1 LSTQVDQERPLTR
14 PETIELSYREAVCA
28 ALEDELDADA
38 SVTLMGEDVATAG
51 GVFKTNEGLA
61 EKFGRE
67 RIRNTPICEN
77 GFVGVALGM
86 AVTGMRPVVEIMFS
100 DFLPSAG
107 DAIVNELPKFRFMS
121 GGQCVVPITIR
132 SICGAT
138 NRFGAQHSATGE
150 SWYIGLPGLKIATAA
165 SPASAYGV
173 LRAAIRD
180 DDPVIVFEHRALYG
194 RKGQVARGA
203 EGILPVGKAGVV
215 RGGKDVTIVSTML
228 MTDRAVTA
236 SEALASEGIDA
247 EVIELRWLRPL
258 DYETVLASVAKTG
271 RLVIVEEQVH
281 LGGWGSSIIAR
292 CAVEAVPMHA
302 PPYAISMPD
311 NLLIPY
317 APTLED
323 MVVPG
328 VELIASTVRRFLS
341 DV

>member
-1 LSTQVDQERPLTR
+1 VSIRVDEAPRVS
-14 PETIELSYREAVCA
+14 ESDTIELSYREAVCA
-28 ALEDELDADA
+28 ALEDELAADV
-38 SVTLMGEDVATAG
+38 SVILMGEDVATAG

-100 DFLPSAG
+100 DFLPTAG

-180 DDPVIVFEHRALYG
+180 DDPVVVFEHRALYG
-194 RKGQVARGA
+194 RKGQVARGV
-203 EGILPVGKAGVV
+203 EGILPVGKAGLV
-215 RGGKDVTIVSTML
+215 REGTDVTIVSTML

-236 SEALASEGIDA
+236 SETLASEGIEA
-247 EVIELRWLRPL
+247 EVVELRWLRPL
-258 DYETVLASVAKTG
+258 DYETILVSVAKTG

-281 LGGWGSSIIAR
+281 LGGWGSSVIAR
-292 CAVEAVPMHA
+292 CAIDAVPMHA
-302 PPYAISMPD
+302 SPIAISLPED
-311 NLLIPY
+311 VLIPY
-317 APTLED
+317 APSLED
-323 MVVPG
+323 LVVPS
-328 VELIASTVRRFLS
+328 VDLIASTIRRYVS
-341 DV
+341 Q

>member
-1 LSTQVDQERPLTR
+1 LSIRVDEAPQVSESD
-14 PETIELSYREAVCA
+14 TIELSYREAVCA
-28 ALEDELDADA
+28 ALEDELAADV

-86 AVTGMRPVVEIMFS
+86 AVTGMRPVVEVMFS
-100 DFLPSAG
+100 DFLPTAG

-138 NRFGAQHSATGE
+138 SRFGAQHSATGE
-150 SWYIGLPGLKIATAA
+150 SWYVGLPGLKIATAA

-180 DDPVIVFEHRALYG
+180 NDPVVVFEHRALYG
-194 RKGQVARGA
+194 RKGQVARGV
-203 EGILPVGKAGVV
+203 EGILPVGKAGIV
-215 RGGKDVTIVSTML
+215 REGTDVTIVSTML
-228 MTDRAVTA
+228 MTDRAATA
-236 SEALASEGIDA
+236 SEALASEGIEA
-247 EVIELRWLRPL
+247 EVVELRWLRPL
-258 DYETVLASVAKTG
+258 DYETILVSVAKTG

-281 LGGWGSSIIAR
+281 LGGWGSSVIAR
-292 CAVEAVPMHA
+292 CAIDAVPMHA
-302 PPYAISMPD
+302 PPIAISLPD
-311 NLLIPY
+311 DLLIPY
-317 APTLED
+317 APSLED
-323 MVVPG
+323 MVVPS
-328 VELIASTVRRFLS
+328 VDLISSTIRRYVS
-341 DV
+341 R

>member
-1 LSTQVDQERPLTR
+1 LSTQVDPT
-14 PETIELSYREAVCA
+14 PAVTTSETVELSYREAVRA
-28 ALEDELDADA
+28 ALEDELDADV
-38 SVTLMGEDVATAG
+38 SVMLMGEDVATAG

-100 DFLPSAG
+100 DFLPTAG

-121 GGQCVVPITIR
+121 GGQCVVPLTIR

-150 SWYIGLPGLKIATAA
+150 SWYIGLPGLKVATAA
-165 SPASAYGV
+165 TPASAYGV

-194 RKGQVARGA
+194 RKGAVARGP
-203 EGILPVGKAGVV
+203 EGILPVGEAGVV
-215 RGGKDVTIVSTML
+215 RTGTDVTIVSTML
-228 MTDRAVTA
+228 MTDRAVAA
-236 SEALASEGIDA
+236 SETLTSEGIDA

-258 DYETVLASVAKTG
+258 DYETILASVAKTG
-271 RLVIVEEQVH
+271 RLVVVEEQVH
-281 LGGWGSSIIAR
+281 IGGWGSSVIAR
-292 CAVEAVPMHA
+292 CAVDAVPLHA
-302 PPYAISMPD
+302 PPCAISMPD
-311 NLLIPY
+311 HLLIPY

-323 MVVPG
+323 LVIPSVD
-328 VELIASTVRRFLS
+328 VIASTVRQVLANG
-341 DV
+341 